1 MTTHLSTDVA
11 IRKWRPET
19 AGEARSVGGRDGLY
33 VRGWPTGRKAFYLRP
48 KTWLKVGDYP
58 DTKLAAAREIA
69 LAAKRLRGEGYGIDA
84 LKAGLANAK
93 DAATFEKI
101 VRGEM
106 LGGLKDCG
114 TMRVPTYDDLWCEWF
129 ADVEPLL
136 QAGPSRQRPRSIHV
150 HHISPKIG
158 CRPINEIRRR
168 EIHDIM
174 VPLFR
179 AKPTT
184 AGHALSH
191 LNKVF
196 ELAVTK
202 EFREENPTPPR
213 SQFPKRITPKRH
225 HGTLPYQDMPRL
237 WQSIEATAANRSTKL
252 AILTAMVT
260 GHRVGV
266 VVAAEWAHLDFETG
280 VWTIPARQ
288 DHETRGRM
296 KSGREYALRLPPELL
311 DRLRDLRSHNPRS
324 IYVFESPTSTGHV
337 SPNALLK
344 LLKRFNEG
352 LTNHGFRNAIKE
364 YCRKVGPIVADHI
377 ADAFCDHSLK
387 GLDASYRRMD
397 TFEERAQL
405 SQRLFEFVTSEPE

>member
-1 MTTHLSTDVA
+1 
-11 IRKWRPET
+11 
-19 AGEARSVGGRDGLY
+19 
-33 VRGWPTGRKAFYLRP
+33 
-48 KTWLKVGDYP
+48 
-58 DTKLAAAREIA
+58 
-69 LAAKRLRGEGYGIDA
+69 
-84 LKAGLANAK
+84 
-93 DAATFEKI
+93 
-101 VRGEM
+101 
-106 LGGLKDCG
+106 
-114 TMRVPTYDDLWCEWF
+114 
-129 ADVEPLL
+129 
-136 QAGPSRQRPRSIHV
+136 
-150 HHISPKIG
+150 
-158 CRPINEIRRR
+158 
-168 EIHDIM
+168 
-174 VPLFR
+174 
-179 AKPTT
+179 
-184 AGHALSH
+184 
-191 LNKVF
+191 
-196 ELAVTK
+196 
-202 EFREENPTPPR
+202 
-213 SQFPKRITPKRH
+213 
-225 HGTLPYQDMPRL
+225 MPRL